1 MRFTLKKNKFKI
13 NTITKIL
20 EEPTLFIFK
29 SNNISESEF
38 KKLSKNF
45 NLNFYRLKTNLAKK
59 ILTKSFYQHFLN
71 VFEGQLIIAFQNDKT
86 KDLNLAKILNSDLIE
101 IVFKFKNNFYSPAK
115 LELNQNLAPAQL
127 NTNYLL
133 STKKKMKLF
142 IHTMNLMENRVKE
155 YPHNKLHKNKTLND
169 FK

>member
-1 MRFTLKKNKFKI
+1 MQFTLKKNKFKI

-45 NLNFYRLKTNLAKK
+45 NLKFYRLKTNLVKK

-71 VFEGQLIIAFQNDKT
+71 VFEGQIIIAFQNDKT
-86 KDLNLAKILNSDLIE
+86 KDLNLEKILNSDLVE
-101 IVFKFKNNFYSPAK
+101 IAFKFKNNFYSPAK
-115 LELNQNLAPAQL
+115 LKLNQNLAPEQL

-133 STKKKMKLF
+133 STKKKIKLF
-142 IHTMNLMENRVKE
+142 IHTMNLMENKVKE
-155 YPHNKLHKNKTLND
+155 SPQNN
-169 FK
+169 